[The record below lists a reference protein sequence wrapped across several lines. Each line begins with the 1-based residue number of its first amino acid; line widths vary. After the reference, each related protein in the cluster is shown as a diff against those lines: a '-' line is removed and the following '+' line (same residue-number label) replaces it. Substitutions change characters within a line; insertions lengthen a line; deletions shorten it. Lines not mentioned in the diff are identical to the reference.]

1 MYATAYCMLI
11 SLHVEPEE
19 ENNIRLR
26 LHNCRCE
33 RELTEGSKK
42 CSYIASQ
49 SQRKSQ
55 APKRRGLK
63 ARVSR

>member
-1 MYATAYCMLI
+1 MPI
-11 SLHVEPEE
+11 SLFVEPKEE
-19 ENNIRLR
+19 KNNL
-26 LHNCRCE
+26 LNSDGCRCE
-33 RELTEGSKK
+33 KELTEGSKK